1 MPVEEVTAGARFLV
15 RPGERIAL
23 DGDVVAGASSVD
35 EAPITG
41 ESVPVDKAARRAPSS
56 PARSTR
62 RAR

>member
-1 MPVEEVTAGARFLV
+1 MPVEEVTVGTRFIV

-23 DGDVVAGASSVD
+23 DGEVVAGASSVD

-41 ESVPVDKAARRAPSS
+41 ESVPVDKQARRARCSRAP
-56 PARSTR
+56 STR

>member
-1 MPVEEVTAGARFLV
+1 MPVEDVMVGARFLV

-23 DGDVVAGASSVD
+23 DGAVVAGGSSVD

-41 ESVPVDKAARRAPSS
+41 ESVPVDKEPGDRVFAGTLNA
-56 PARSTR
+56 